1 MQVSSRNRR
10 TQVGRIGD
18 FILPLQRYKNK
29 KKTFAPRDHTQIMR
43 CRITNLANSLCNFVF
58 ISQKHRHVYRDADPA
73 AAVLVLDYFTISH
86 TFPERLP
93 FFYL

>member
-1 MQVSSRNRR
+1 MQVSSRTRR

-18 FILPLQRYKNK
+18 FILSLL
-29 KKTFAPRDHTQIMR
+29 APRDHTQIMR
-43 CRITNLANSLCNFVF
+43 RRITSLCICFF
-58 ISQKHRHVYRDADPA
+58 ISQKHRHVYCDADPA

-93 FFYL
+93 FFFI